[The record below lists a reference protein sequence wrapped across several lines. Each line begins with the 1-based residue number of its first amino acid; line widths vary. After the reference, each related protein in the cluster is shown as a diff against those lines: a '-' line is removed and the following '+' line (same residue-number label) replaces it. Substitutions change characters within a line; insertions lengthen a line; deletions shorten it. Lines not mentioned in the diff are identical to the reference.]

1 MAKTKT
7 TKAPIELPAAPPAT
21 VEVSEE
27 TLLATRARALAL
39 LAGIGGNEGIRLA
52 LSARGYTRADHDA
65 GWAALH
71 AASGYR
77 VGAPFGPSSPDEVA
91 TAQRELDAWD
101 DVNFPIAAAA
111 LKHRHPEAHAAV
123 FAGELLAGA
132 GAESLVRVSTFLD
145 RLDALQKVDASAL
158 RTLAARGI
166 SPDER
171 LRLRAL
177 LKSATS
183 FRAVD
188 AGEHDAAHSQK
199 QRTQTER
206 DAALR
211 TLRAWYEEWSVV
223 ARQVI
228 RRKDWLISLG
238 LASRKSPRR
247 LATPISAAP
256 TPG

>member
-1 MAKTKT
+1 MANAKT
-7 TKAPIELPAAPPAT
+7 TKAPAALPSPPPAT
-21 VEVSEE
+21 VEVGEE

-39 LAGIGGNEGIRLA
+39 LAGIGSHEGIRLA
-52 LSARGYTRADHDA
+52 LSARGYTETDHAA
-65 GWAALH
+65 GWEALH

-77 VGAPFGPSSPDEVA
+77 VGAPFGSSSPDEVA

-123 FAGELLAGA
+123 FAGELRAGA
-132 GAESLVRVSTFLD
+132 GAESVVRVSLFLD
-145 RLDALQKVDASAL
+145 RLDALQKVDAPAL

-171 LRLRAL
+171 ARLRAL
-177 LKSATS
+177 VKSATT

-188 AGEHDAAHSQK
+188 TGERDAAQTQK
-199 QRTQTER
+199 QRTLADR

-211 TLRAWYEEWSVV
+211 VLRAWYEEWSVV

-238 LASRKSPRR
+238 LASRKSPKRPP
-247 LATPISAAP
+247 TPDAAAP
-256 TPG
+256 TPV